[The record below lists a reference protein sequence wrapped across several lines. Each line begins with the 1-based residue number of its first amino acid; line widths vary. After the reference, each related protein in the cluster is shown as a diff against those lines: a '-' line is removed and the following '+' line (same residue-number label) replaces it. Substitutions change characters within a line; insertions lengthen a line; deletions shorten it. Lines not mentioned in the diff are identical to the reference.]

1 MTKSANILAHF
12 YGKCC
17 LIVQTEG
24 RFRLI
29 ILKQMLYTSGKSM
42 IVKE

>member
-17 LIVQTEG
+17 LIV
-24 RFRLI
+24 RLCSLCFI
-29 ILKQMLYTSGKSM
+29 SML
-42 IVKE
+42 VALL